1 MKRTW
6 DWRSALLSML
16 LFLGAVAFLPAQA
29 PSQAPDQPSAQPR
42 PASEQLPACVFRAV
56 DLSPTAEYGEY
67 QSILTGML
75 QAEVATSGFQVLPE
89 ATWDALREKRGY
101 QDVDL
106 LQGDKALEV
115 AAQAGARLAVTGFYR
130 VENRQFV
137 LEIKCYDVQAR
148 AFIQGVL
155 KTGRLTL
162 AMYNLMDGAVKE
174 LLPKVRL
181 VGKPPPPP
189 GPAIAEQV
197 TLVSKD
203 EGAEILLA
211 GSQTVGTIRDGSLLI
226 PPIPFPVGS
235 AITVEKRKEG
245 YHPSRESLLLENPV
259 QEFRLKRMRPLTRW
273 GTEFNWTS
281 GQVLGIGVAQRYYLK
296 PDVSY
301 VAAELYNYAQSNF
314 SKSHPLFHHDL
325 RLLYGGYLFTG
336 PDDLFRLGWSTGA
349 GVILTWFTIADQ
361 GLYGDWYLNLINASL
376 ELNYRRVL
384 VYLRAEGK
392 YALGWGR
399 NLLGQGMLSLTQ
411 GPPPITMGFMWK
423 W

>member
-1 MKRTW
+1 MKKTW
-6 DWRSALLSML
+6 DWRFVLPSML
-16 LFLGAVAFLPAQA
+16 LFLGALARLPAQA
-29 PSQAPDQPSAQPR
+29 TDQPSAQP
-42 PASEQLPACVFRAV
+42 LPACVFRAV
-56 DLSPTAEYGEY
+56 DLSPTPEYGEY

-75 QAEVATSGFQVLPE
+75 QAEVATSGFQVLPD
-89 ATWDALREKRGY
+89 ATWDAPREKRGY

-106 LQGDKALEV
+106 LEGSKALEV
-115 AAQAGARLAVTGFYR
+115 AAEAGARLAVTGFYR

-137 LEIKCYDVQAR
+137 LEIKTYDVQAR

-197 TLVSKD
+197 TLLSKD
-203 EGAEILLA
+203 EGTEILLA
-211 GSQTVGTIRDGSLLI
+211 GSQTVGTIKDGSLLV

-259 QEFRLKRMRPLTRW
+259 QEFRLKRLRPLTRW
-273 GTEFNWTS
+273 GTEFNWTF
-281 GQVLGIGVAQRYYLK
+281 GQVLGFGVAQRYYLK
-296 PDVSY
+296 PDASY
-301 VAAELYNYAQSNF
+301 VAAELYNYAQTNF
-314 SKSHPLFHHDL
+314 SDSHPLFHHDL
-325 RLLYGGYLFTG
+325 RLLFGGYLFTG

-349 GVILTWFTIADQ
+349 GVILTWFTVADQ
-361 GLYGDWYLNLINASL
+361 GLYGDWYLNLINVSL
-376 ELNYRRVL
+376 ELNYRRYL
-384 VYLRAEGK
+384 VYLRTEGK
-392 YALGWGR
+392 YALGVGR
-399 NLLGQGMLSLTQ
+399 NLLGSGWQSVGNRQ
-411 GPPPITMGFMWK
+411 PPITVGFMWK

>member
-29 PSQAPDQPSAQPR
+29 PSQTSDQSSAQPL

-137 LEIKCYDVQAR
+137 LEIKCYDVEAR

-189 GPAIAEQV
+189 GPVTAEQV
-197 TLVSKD
+197 TLLSGD
-203 EGAEILLA
+203 EGTEILLA
-211 GSQTVGTIRDGSLLI
+211 GSQTVGTIRDGSLLM

-235 AITVEKRKEG
+235 AITVEKLKEG
-245 YHPSRESLLLENPV
+245 YHPSRESLLLEKPV
-259 QEFRLKRMRPLTRW
+259 QEFRLKPLRPKTRW
-273 GTEFNWTS
+273 GTEFNWTY
-281 GQVLGIGVAQRYYLK
+281 GQVLGFGVAQRYYLK

-301 VAAELYNYAQSNF
+301 AAAELYNYAQTNF
-314 SKSHPLFHHDL
+314 SESHPLFHHDL

-336 PDDLFRLGWSTGA
+336 PDDLFRLGWSSGA
-349 GVILTWFTIADQ
+349 GVILTWFTIPDQ

-376 ELNYRRVL
+376 ELNYRRFL
-384 VYLRAEGK
+384 IYLRGEAK
-392 YALGWGR
+392 YTLGIGR
-399 NLLGQGMLSLTQ
+399 NLLGSGMLSIGN
-411 GPPPITMGFMWK
+411 GPPPITVGFMWK

>member
-1 MKRTW
+1 
-6 DWRSALLSML
+6 ML
-16 LFLGAVAFLPAQA
+16 LFLGALARLPAQA
-29 PSQAPDQPSAQPR
+29 SEPAPDQPSAQ
-42 PASEQLPACVFRAV
+42 ASAQALTACVFRAV
-56 DLSPTAEYGEY
+56 DLSPTSEYGEY
-67 QSILTGML
+67 QSILTDML

-89 ATWDALREKRGY
+89 DKWDVRREKRGY
-101 QDVDL
+101 KDVDL
-106 LQGDKALEV
+106 LEADKALEV
-115 AAQAGARLAVTGFYR
+115 AAEAGARLAVSSFYR
-130 VENRQFV
+130 VEKGQFV

-181 VGKPPPPP
+181 VGKPPPPA

-197 TLVSKD
+197 TLLSKD

-211 GSQTVGTIRDGSLLI
+211 GSQTVGTIRDGSLLM

-245 YHPSRESLLLENPV
+245 FHPSRESLLLENPV

-273 GTEFNWTS
+273 GTELNWTY
-281 GQVLGIGVAQRYYLK
+281 GQALGFGAAQRYYLK
-296 PDVSY
+296 PDASY
-301 VAAELYNYAQSNF
+301 VAAELYNYAQTNF
-314 SKSHPLFHHDL
+314 SSSHPLLHHDL
-325 RLLYGGYLFTG
+325 RVLYGGYLFTG

-349 GVILTWFTIADQ
+349 GVILSWFTISDQ
-361 GLYGDWYLNLINASL
+361 GLYGDWYLNLVNASL
-376 ELNYRRVL
+376 ELNYRRFL

-392 YALGWGR
+392 YALGIGR
-399 NLLGQGMLSLTQ
+399 NLLGSGWLSVAN
-411 GPPPITMGFMWK
+411 GPSPFTVGFMWK

>member
-1 MKRTW
+1 V
-6 DWRSALLSML
+6 RSCRFVLPLILLL
-16 LFLGAVAFLPAQA
+16 LGAPACLPAQT
-29 PSQAPDQPSAQPR
+29 
-42 PASEQLPACVFRAV
+42 LPAVVFRAV
-56 DLSPTAEYGEY
+56 DLSPTPEYGEY
-67 QSILTGML
+67 KFILTNML
-75 QAEVATSGFQVLPE
+75 QAEVANSGFGVLPE
-89 ATWDALREKRGY
+89 GKWDQVREKRGY
-101 QDVDL
+101 QDVEL
-106 LQGDKALEV
+106 LEGGKALEV
-115 AAQAGARLAVTGFYR
+115 AAEVGARLAVTGFYR

-137 LEIKCYDVQAR
+137 LEIKCYDVEAR

-162 AMYNLMDGAVKE
+162 AMYNLLDGAVKE

-189 GPAIAEQV
+189 GPVIAEQV
-197 TLVSKD
+197 TLLSAD

-211 GSQTVGTIRDGSLLI
+211 GSQTVGTIRDGSLLV

-259 QEFRLKRMRPLTRW
+259 QEFRLKRMRPKTRW
-273 GTEFNWTS
+273 GTEFNWTT
-281 GQVLGIGVAQRYYLK
+281 GQVLGFGVAQRYYIK

-301 VAAELYNYAQSNF
+301 AAAELYNYSQTNF
-314 SKSHPLFHHDL
+314 SQSHPLFHHDL

-349 GVILTWFTIADQ
+349 GLILTWFTIPDQ
-361 GLYGDWYLNLINASL
+361 GLYADWYLNLINVSL
-376 ELNYRRVL
+376 ELNYRRWL
-384 VYLRAEGK
+384 VYLRTEGK
-392 YALGWGR
+392 YALGIGR
-399 NLLGQGMLSLTQ
+399 NLLGSGWLSFNR
-411 GPPPITMGFMWK
+411 GPPPITVGFMWK